1 VTVTRQA
8 VTHIRESRW
17 FELMYILQGKPD
29 THDTYASH
37 ASPRMLLIRF
47 LRAIPVRGNL
57 SWSHWQR
64 WTEGSCPNPQ
74 HVGWLIYGS
83 IPSSSPSH
91 YHWTSRGKVK
101 HLLPTSYIDLLGS
114 YHQHVV
120 ITFNTCLRGAT
131 HRSLTNTSGG
141 YNLEGVGFPHHT
153 PRPSKPM
160 VLRFSLV
167 ALPGLRLTNFNIS
180 L

>member
-1 VTVTRQA
+1 VIRIDVHPTGETWY
-8 VTHIRESRW
+8 TWHIRFPRQST
-17 FELMYILQGKPD
+17 YITCTLPTGNPCTWQPFMKSLTALD
-29 THDTYASH
+29 
-37 ASPRMLLIRF
+37 
-47 LRAIPVRGNL
+47 RATAP
-57 SWSHWQR
+57 
-64 WTEGSCPNPQ
+64 EKKGSCPNPQ

-101 HLLPTSYIDLLGS
+101 HLLPTSYIGLLGS

-120 ITFNTCLRGAT
+120 ITFNTYLRGAT

-141 YNLEGVGFPHHT
+141 YNLEGVSFPHHT